1 MSAYIDVS
9 GDSYSLRQP
18 SRLARGAR
26 FLGAIALVLAVLI
39 ALGVSMAPASATV
52 FGTRTPT
59 EEAPGGAAG
68 AETYAT
74 GTAGI
79 TSSTATQADLVS
91 GRWDGH
97 TVHLDWRGSDYATA
111 QASFVGE
118 RLVSPGDHV
127 SRTLH
132 VRNDGPS
139 DGVMAV
145 GLVLAETVP
154 ALAANPELGDHV
166 TLFWDIAGVSGSA
179 PFSDLLALDDGRP
192 ELVQVQVPR
201 DTDVPVTVGFDVP
214 AALTTQMSANAEST
228 ELMFDVVVKLEGD
241 SSTTPPILAATGGSA
256 AIAAALVALA
266 LGIAATGLLLLAARR
281 RRCDGCDDAIGR
293 GAPWVA
299 RRTASGDR
307 ETLCIGCAPAPL
319 RAALALPA

>member
-9 GDSYSLRQP
+9 GDSYSLKQP

-39 ALGVSMAPASATV
+39 GLGLSMAPASATV

-59 EEAPGGAAG
+59 EEAPSGAAG
-68 AETYAT
+68 AETHAT

-79 TSSTATQADLVS
+79 ASRTATQADLVS

-97 TVHLDWRGSDYATA
+97 TVHLDWRGSEYATA

-127 SRTLH
+127 SRTLR

-154 ALAANPELGDHV
+154 TLAANPDLADHV
-166 TLFWDIAGVSGSA
+166 TLFWDIAGVTGSA

-201 DTDVPVTVGFDVP
+201 DADVPVTVGFDVP
-214 AALTTQMSANAEST
+214 ASLTTQMSADAEST
-228 ELMFDVVVKLEGD
+228 ELLFDVVVQLEGD
-241 SSTTPPILAATGGSA
+241 TSTTPPILAATGGSA
-256 AIAAALVALA
+256 AITAALVALA
-266 LGIAATGLLLLAARR
+266 LGIAAAGLLLLAARR

-299 RRTASGDR
+299 RRTASGER

-319 RAALALPA
+319 RTALALPA